1 MRPLIRNSYERV
13 ESRTVSSF
21 SPESSPMSTET
32 FCSASPRRFFKAARN
47 MIFPIIYKSYPG
59 LAHEG
64 SDRVNELGFTCFEY
78 ALEEY
83 DRATRLN
90 GGKPTRPDWPDL
102 FTSSLHLADIFNQ
115 AVYSKFDYL
124 CVPPEFRMIIPSA
137 SVKAAWIDE

>member
-1 MRPLIRNSYERV
+1 MNNKNMAKIISLANQKGGV
-13 ESRTVSSF
+13 GKT
-21 SPESSPMSTET
+21 T
-32 FCSASPRRFFKAARN
+32 SAINLAA
-47 MIFPIIYKSYPG
+47 G

-64 SDRVNELGFTCFEY
+64 NDRVNELGFTCFEY

-83 DRATRLN
+83 GRATRLN

-124 CVPPEFRMIIPSA
+124 CVPPEFRMIIPSD
-137 SVKAAWIDE
+137 SIKDAWIDE